1 MCNNP
6 RNDRPDR
13 VQWEFRNGT
22 KPGPIR
28 VVESAKGELFHT
40 PEVVVEEFPESVDKE
55 AGTVNDA
62 APLSS

>member
-1 MCNNP
+1 
-6 RNDRPDR
+6 
-13 VQWEFRNGT
+13 
-22 KPGPIR
+22 